1 MHRYLMHLVG
11 PVPVDELG
19 SLSRSRPWISNQEDL
34 MHSHF
39 PTCHALLPLLLN
51 FEDTCLRSIIHGS
64 RGSPSKKPVNE
75 VPVVSRVRLARE
87 GKGIRCLVLVIM
99 LVMLLEFIVEF
110 ISQNVLCLRVEILL
124 EAGHG

>member
-1 MHRYLMHLVG
+1 MHRYLMYLVG

-19 SLSRSRPWISNQEDL
+19 SLSRARPWISDQEDL

-39 PTCHALLPLLLN
+39 PPCHALLPLFLN

-87 GKGIRCLVLVIM
+87 GKGIRC
-99 LVMLLEFIVEF
+99 
-110 ISQNVLCLRVEILL
+110 
-124 EAGHG
+124 